1 MKKGD
6 FIIYV
11 CAVVLALAPLL
22 FFMAPKQE
30 PARAVV
36 RIDGRQVRSFLLSR
50 DAEETFETA
59 NGSNTV
65 VVRDGKVSIT
75 TADCPDHTCIAMG
88 PIDTVNETLVCLP
101 NRLTVLI
108 EGHDDDA
115 PDAVAQ

>member
-1 MKKGD
+1 
-6 FIIYV
+6 
-11 CAVVLALAPLL
+11 
-22 FFMAPKQE
+22 MAPKQE

>member
-11 CAVVLALAPLL
+11 CAVVVALAPLL
-22 FFMAPKQE
+22 FFIAPKQE
-30 PARAVV
+30 PSRAIV
-36 RIDGRQVRSFLLSR
+36 RIDGRQVRSFPLSR

-65 VVRDGKVSIT
+65 VVKDGKVSIT
-75 TADCPDHTCIAMG
+75 TADCPAHTCIDMG

-108 EGHDDDA
+108 EGRDDDA
-115 PDAVAQ
+115 PDIVVQ